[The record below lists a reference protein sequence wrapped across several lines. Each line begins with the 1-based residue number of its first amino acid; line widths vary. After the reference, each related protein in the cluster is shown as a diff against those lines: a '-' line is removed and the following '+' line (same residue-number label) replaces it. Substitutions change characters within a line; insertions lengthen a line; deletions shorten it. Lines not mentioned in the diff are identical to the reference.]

1 MNIWQSYKQEHDCL
15 VHFLCLLAVCWSG
28 VQSACDNHV
37 LACNFAKYSPIL
49 KIMTELWPIVCG
61 PVFLAH
67 HIFRYTIHTNAAER
81 KRLDTAREL
90 N

>member
-1 MNIWQSYKQEHDCL
+1 MAKS
-15 VHFLCLLAVCWSG
+15 LAP
-28 VQSACDNHV
+28 
-37 LACNFAKYSPIL
+37 L
-49 KIMTELWPIVCG
+49 
-61 PVFLAH
+61 FLAH